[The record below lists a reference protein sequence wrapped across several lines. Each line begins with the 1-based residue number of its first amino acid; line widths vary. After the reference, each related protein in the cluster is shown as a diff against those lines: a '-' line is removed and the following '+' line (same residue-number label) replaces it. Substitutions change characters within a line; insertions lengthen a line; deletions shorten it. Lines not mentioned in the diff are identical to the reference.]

1 MRPMTDAVPLARF
14 DGARMIVVAALVQAV
29 ANPLLGAYAVIQQ
42 PLLEEFD
49 TDTARLGIGMSL
61 AILSMA
67 LAAPLLGRV
76 FDRGPLRFV
85 MLAGVGVMLA
95 AVFGLSRG
103 TALWQLA
110 LCLPFVTLGLAMYG
124 MFPAQVILVNWFVLR
139 RGTALGRAAVGG
151 SIGALIVPVATAWLS
166 RALGWRSAL
175 LLLALVAA
183 AVATPVIALFVVRRP
198 EDVGQTP
205 DGFPPDPD
213 REANDPPASEA
224 RSEPQ
229 ASGGT
234 STGAARAE
242 LSGWLRDPNFWWI
255 GIGAGLALSVSVAAL
270 FLVLHLER
278 LGIER
283 TQAALVPSLMALFGI
298 LGKLAAGGAIDRV
311 DARFVVIAALALH
324 AFGWAIVATQ
334 TSLGAFLLAA
344 APLGL
349 GSGGF
354 LPLPPVLQGRC
365 FGRDAIGRVSGLHAL
380 LGLPFLL
387 AAAPLVGL
395 AEGRTGSFTL
405 PFLGLALALT
415 LAAAC
420 IARVRPPRAQRG

>member
-1 MRPMTDAVPLARF
+1 MREMTDAAPLARF
-14 DGARMIVVAALVQAV
+14 DGARMIGVAALVQAT
-29 ANPLLGAYAVIQQ
+29 ATPLLGAYAVLQQ
-42 PLLEEFD
+42 PLLDEFD
-49 TDTARLGIGMSL
+49 TDTAHLGLGLSL

-76 FDRGPLRFV
+76 FDRGPLRGV

-110 LCLPFVTLGLAMYG
+110 LCLPLVTLGLAMYG
-124 MFPAQVILVNWFVLR
+124 MLPAQVILVNWFVLR

-151 SIGALIVPVATAWLS
+151 SVGALIVPVATAWLS
-166 RALGWRSAL
+166 RALGWRTAL
-175 LLLALVAA
+175 LLLALAA
-183 AVATPVIALFVVRRP
+183 AALVTPVIALFVVKRP
-198 EDVGQTP
+198 EDIGQTP
-205 DGFPPDPD
+205 DGLPA
-213 REANDPPASEA
+213 EASAPASRAESSRHTASEA
-224 RSEPQ
+224 RSEPKANEVQ
-229 ASGGT
+229 
-234 STGAARAE
+234 
-242 LSGWLRDPNFWWI
+242 GWLHDPNFWWI
-255 GIGAGLALSVSVAAL
+255 GIGAGLALSVSVATL

-298 LGKLAAGGAIDRV
+298 LGKLSAGAAIDRV
-311 DARFVVIAALALH
+311 DARGVVIAALALH
-324 AFGWAIVATQ
+324 ALGWLIVATQ
-334 TSLGAFLLAA
+334 TSLAAFLLAA

-349 GSGGF
+349 GGGGF

-380 LGLPFLL
+380 LGLPVLL

-395 AEGRTGSFTL
+395 VEGRTGSFTL
-405 PFLGLALALT
+405 PFLGLAFVLALS
-415 LAAAC
+415 AAC
-420 IARVRPPRAQRG
+420 IARVRPPLDQRG